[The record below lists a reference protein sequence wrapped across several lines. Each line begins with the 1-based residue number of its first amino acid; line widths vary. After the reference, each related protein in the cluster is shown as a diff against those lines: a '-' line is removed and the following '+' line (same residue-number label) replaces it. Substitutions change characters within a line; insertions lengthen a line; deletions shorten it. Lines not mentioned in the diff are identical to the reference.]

1 MACPDSDETMVV
13 GTAVVWG
20 AGWLMLREDEALK
33 VTDTTVEW
41 VIGTGTTTV
50 VGRPDSDVVSVWDE
64 VETMVVGRTVVF
76 VAVSLTVEGMMVV

>member
-1 MACPDSDETMVV
+1 
-13 GTAVVWG
+13 
-20 AGWLMLREDEALK
+20 MLREDEALK